1 MVPIY
6 DMYISGQKT
15 PYLKKIGS
23 VCAAEDLDIS
33 STSQMAELARN
44 VFSAD
49 QLAEERIWM
58 ASFGPGSR
66 NTPVGLFEVTR
77 GTPNTCI
84 VRIDQIMRRALL
96 SGANAIALIHNHPS
110 GYIEPSNDDFE
121 ITGRIKNACDLLGI
135 NFLDHLIIGREENY
149 YSFAEHNQ
157 ILEEKQE

>member
-6 DMYISGQKT
+6 DMYISDKKT
-15 PYLKKIGS
+15 PYLKEIGN
-23 VCAAEDLDIS
+23 VHAAEDLDIS
-33 STSQMAELARN
+33 STSQMADLARD
-44 VFSAD
+44 VFLAD

-66 NTPVGLFEVTR
+66 NTLVGLFEVTR

-110 GYIEPSNDDFE
+110 GYVEPSKEDGS
-121 ITGRIKNACDLLGI
+121 ITKRIKDACDLLGI
-135 NFLDHLIIGREENY
+135 NFLDHLIIGRGGNY

-157 ILEEKQE
+157 ISPET